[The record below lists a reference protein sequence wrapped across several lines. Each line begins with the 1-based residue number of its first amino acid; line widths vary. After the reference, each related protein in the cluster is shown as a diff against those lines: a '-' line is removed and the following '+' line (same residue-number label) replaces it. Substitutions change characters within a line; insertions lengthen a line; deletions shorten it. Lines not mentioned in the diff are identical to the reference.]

1 MKLGVD
7 SYSFH
12 RLFGDVRG
20 AEAAPSRRFSSG
32 NLDVIAVAERV
43 GAESVSLQTCFLE
56 LPSAP
61 GAEAL
66 RDALAELELV
76 VAWGHPEGL
85 AFGYAAGAADDLDH
99 WIAAAPTLG
108 CKLVRLVAGNSGT
121 ERGGRPLAS
130 LAAALERH
138 VDLARRH
145 GVLLALENHADLTVS
160 ELEHLLGLVDDPVLG
175 ICLDTANALRVGD
188 DPLEATMRL
197 LPHMLMLHLKDVA
210 GRGFEPTVGPQSVAY
225 GTGVVPVG
233 EIMTALA
240 SDGFDGHVLVEL
252 GYLGA
257 GDVDEEELVRVC
269 FEWLVEARQSQG
281 GAGSD
286 RVT

>member
-20 AEAAPSRRFSSG
+20 AEAAPARRFSSG
-32 NLDVIAVAERV
+32 SLDVIAVAERL
-43 GAESVSLQTCFLE
+43 GAESVSLQTCFLA
-56 LPSAP
+56 LPSTA
-61 GAEAL
+61 GAAAL

-76 VAWGHPEGL
+76 LAWGHPEGL
-85 AFGYAAGAADDLDH
+85 VFGSAADAADDLDH
-99 WIAAAPTLG
+99 WIEAAPALG
-108 CKLVRLVAGNSGT
+108 CKLVRVVAGNSGT
-121 ERGGRPLAS
+121 KRGGKPLAF

-138 VDLARRH
+138 IDLARRC

-160 ELEHLLGLVDDPVLG
+160 ELEYLLTLVGDPVLG

-197 LPHMLMLHLKDVA
+197 LPHVLMLHLKDVA
-210 GRGFEPTVGPQSVAY
+210 GLEFEPTVGPQSVAY
-225 GTGVVPVG
+225 GTGVVPVR
-233 EIMTALA
+233 EIMAALS

-252 GYLGA
+252 GYLGP
-257 GDVDEEELVRVC
+257 GDVDEEELVRAC
-269 FEWLVEARQSQG
+269 FEWLVEARTS
-281 GAGSD
+281 AAATA
-286 RVT
+286 RVR